1 MDVAWGLKSE
11 TLEEKRMGKKTNKF
25 LYVIFG
31 ILAALFL
38 ALVPFA
44 AVRREA
50 LLEEGN
56 LELADFSI
64 TMGIIGAV
72 GCLIFVGI
80 IALFLIRDRKTSRKQ
95 KLFAQELEKTPL
107 FGRWLLDEEK
117 QLKAKMRMPRLL
129 VGVLTI
135 PMIANMTLMLILIL
149 DETDGRYLFQV
160 AAFLFCFF
168 VLCVVWRITDYWKQ
182 LFCPLMRSVEEQ
194 LSAPGDK
201 EEFAGQLLKD
211 GMGMFPYQ
219 ASPQGAASN
228 AWVAADYSYFRQFRK
243 CRIIRNREISRVVL
257 KKESYSIGL
266 RSHFRRCFVMEIYI
280 GGVEENV
287 WRGYFLRQ
295 DEMYY
300 ALAVL
305 KKGGI
310 PEERVEDRVK

>member
-1 MDVAWGLKSE
+1 
-11 TLEEKRMGKKTNKF
+11 MGKKTNKL

-44 AVRREA
+44 AARREA
-50 LLEEGN
+50 LLAEGD

-80 IALFLIRDRKTSRKQ
+80 IVLFLVRDRKIGRKQ

-107 FGRWLLDEEK
+107 YGRWLLEEEK
-117 QLKAKMRMPRLL
+117 QLKKKLLMPRLL
-129 VGVLTI
+129 VGVLTV
-135 PMIANMTLMLILIL
+135 PMIGSLVLMLILIL
-149 DETDGRYLFQV
+149 DETGGRYLFQV
-160 AAFLFCFF
+160 VAFLFCLF
-168 VLCVVWRITDYWKQ
+168 VVCFVWWFTDYWKQ
-182 LFCPLMRSVEEQ
+182 FLRPLMRSVSEQ
-194 LSAPGDK
+194 LPTPAEK

-211 GMGMFPYQ
+211 GTGTFPYQ

-228 AWVAADYSYFRQFRK
+228 AWVAADYSYFRQFQK

-257 KKESYSIGL
+257 KKESYTIGL
-266 RSHFRRCFVMEIYI
+266 RSHFRPCFVMEAYI
-280 GGVEENV
+280 GGMEENI

-295 DEMYY
+295 DQMYH
-300 ALAVL
+300 ALDVL